1 MGGAKVMSFAELVT
15 KWDAFI
21 SALLAMI
28 PELMQQPIIY
38 AIVFLVILVITTL
51 CALPAKKDR
60 VNHNVLGLISY
71 SFKILLGF
79 IGSILT
85 AIESITNF
93 IDVVRVILRGKLTAG
108 TQFLLS
114 NYAIVALS
122 VSSFYTTFNGL
133 LMVSDWYISILITFG
148 IQVGI
153 LAMSSKIALG
163 HNKEE
168 RRKRLQTVTYEWVS
182 DSKNKKIY
190 LSDDESKNNIQKIIK
205 EGKDAYEEWKRERD
219 SITGKT
225 NQQTESKKSSWISE
239 LKKVKYYPILILCI
253 GVSSYFS
260 YVHFYE
266 KLVHP
271 GAPMDNYMTAMNQ
284 VSNIVSNYSADLVEV
299 QGVLQKYLQNYN
311 AQIRGEYSRE
321 IGEVQKKIRYQEELL
336 AQIKTAEAEVMD
348 IEQQIQD
355 LERKLS
361 AVENEEFPDV
371 DTQEGQRRTA
381 EEIQDEID
389 ILIEYSLCSAQER
402 LEPIK
407 DEYNARQKEI
417 NDDSGYLDVQQI
429 KKSLKELDA
438 FYVNPLYLESEGI
451 TEDLLLE
458 NLADLMGYEIAHTV
472 NEETENI
479 QNEGIE
485 GGENREDTSNERYRS
500 LSIVFNNY
508 LELSRYYAKSGTIGM
523 NPAAMERAHENQER
537 IISEYHTAVAEAGK
551 VKDNKEQGDVEENEE
566 QKNVGNKE
574 AAAAAIL
581 NNETAEILMQMI
593 SELNK
598 IPVMEYWSDIQYEE
612 QVSLNKLTNHKY
624 NEKLYDLY
632 RIASGN
638 ISILEEAVRV
648 RGSKSAIVSL
658 LMVVMAVFVDLMTF
672 VLTITKN
679 ANTYENKLPLFR
691 KIIYTIFFKEGFS
704 EVEKHLVKVRR
715 WVGGMSLAIGLLLFI
730 VYDITSENDS
740 NIVKVCTL
748 FAMVMGSVL
757 VGCLLIYVYERIY
770 ESRHQWK
777 NENSYKELMTTLNS
791 YNVEREDVLHR
802 KLEDCINNDKDL
814 ILKSS
819 QLKKLCELLET
830 SDLEEN
836 DTILTQ
842 RAKSLFKN
850 IEICMLSRITIES
863 HYGDREISLRQYEK
877 EGWQEFVYM
886 AVLKEKLVK
895 ENHYNKEFA
904 VLKSRELIYCV
915 ESNEQK
921 YYVLSDLFMKILYDL
936 IMEENSGAILDA
948 ELSFAEHISD
958 YYEEQEI
965 L

>member
-1 MGGAKVMSFAELVT
+1 MSFGELVT

-21 SALLAMI
+21 SALLAML

-38 AIVFLVILVITTL
+38 AIVFLVVLVITAL

-60 VNHNVLGLISY
+60 VNHSILGLISY

-153 LAMSSKIALG
+153 LAMSSKIALER
-163 HNKEE
+163 NKRKE
-168 RRKRLQTVTYEWVS
+168 RKRLQTVTYEWIS

-190 LSDDESKNNIQKIIK
+190 LGDDESKNNIQKIIK
-205 EGKDAYEEWKRERD
+205 EGKDAYEEWKKERD

-225 NQQTESKKSSWISE
+225 NQQKERGKLSWIFQF
-239 LKKVKYYPILILCI
+239 KNIKYYPILILCI

-311 AQIRGEYSRE
+311 AQIRGEYSHE

-355 LERKLS
+355 LERELS

-389 ILIEYSLCSAQER
+389 ILMDYSFRSAQDR
-402 LEPIK
+402 LEIVE

-429 KKSLKELDA
+429 EKALKELDA
-438 FYVNPLYLESEGI
+438 FYVNPLYLENEGI
-451 TEDLLLE
+451 SEDLLL
-458 NLADLMGYEIAHTV
+458 ADLAALMEYEIAHTV
-472 NEETENI
+472 SEGTEE
-479 QNEGIE
+479 EGE
-485 GGENREDTSNERYRS
+485 LNERYRS

-508 LELSRYYAKSGTIGM
+508 LELSRYYVKSGTVGM

-537 IISEYHTAVAEAGK
+537 IISDYHTAVAEAGK
-551 VKDNKEQGDVEENEE
+551 VKDNKEQEDVEENEE

-574 AAAAAIL
+574 EAAAAIL

-612 QVSLNKLTNHKY
+612 QVSLSKLTSHKY
-624 NEKLYDLY
+624 NEKLYDMY
-632 RIASGN
+632 RISSGN
-638 ISILEEAVRV
+638 ISILEEAIRA
-648 RGSKSAIVSL
+648 RGSKSAIVSS
-658 LMVVMAVFVDLMTF
+658 LMVVMALFVDFMTF

-679 ANTYENKLPLFR
+679 VNTYENKLPLFR

-704 EVEKHLVKVRR
+704 EIEKHLAKVRR

-730 VYDITSENDS
+730 VYDITSESDS

-757 VGCLLIYVYERIY
+757 VGCLLIYIYERIY
-770 ESRHQWK
+770 ESRYQWK

-791 YNVEREDVLHR
+791 YNVEREDVLRR
-802 KLEDCINNDKDL
+802 KLDDCINNDKDL
-814 ILKSS
+814 ILKPI

-863 HYGDREISLRQYEK
+863 QYGDREVSLRQYIK
-877 EGWQEFVYM
+877 GGWQEFVYM
-886 AVLKEKLVK
+886 AVLKEKIIK

-904 VLKSRELIYCV
+904 VLKSRELVYCV
-915 ESNEQK
+915 ENNEQK

-936 IMEENSGAILDA
+936 IMEENSGAIFDA

>member
-1 MGGAKVMSFAELVT
+1 MSFAELVT

-21 SALLAMI
+21 SALLAMV

-38 AIVFLVILVITTL
+38 AIVFLVVLVITAL

-153 LAMSSKIALG
+153 LAMSSKIALER
-163 HNKEE
+163 NKGKE
-168 RRKRLQTVTYEWVS
+168 RKSLQTITYEWIS
-182 DSKNKKIY
+182 DLNNSKMY
-190 LSDDESKNNIQKIIK
+190 WGDDESKNNIQRIIK
-205 EGKDAYEEWKRERD
+205 DGKEAFNNWQAERD
-219 SITGKT
+219 PITGET
-225 NQQTESKKSSWISE
+225 NRQTESKKSSWISR
-239 LKKVKYYPILILCI
+239 LKKIKYYPILILCI
-253 GVSSYFS
+253 SVSSYFS

-284 VSNIVSNYSADLVEV
+284 VSNIVSSYSADLIEA

-311 AQIRGEYSRE
+311 AQIRNEYSQE

-336 AQIKTAEAEVMD
+336 QQIKAAEAEIMEID
-348 IEQQIQD
+348 RQIQV
-355 LERKLS
+355 LERELS
-361 AVENEEFPDV
+361 AIENEESSNTG
-371 DTQEGQRRTA
+371 TQEGQRRTA

-389 ILIEYSLCSAQER
+389 ILIEYSLRSAQDR
-402 LEPIK
+402 LKIVE
-407 DEYNARQKEI
+407 DEYNTRQKEI

-429 KKSLKELDA
+429 EKALKELDA

-451 TEDLLLE
+451 TEDLLLAD
-458 NLADLMGYEIAHTV
+458 LADLMEYEIAHTV

-485 GGENREDTSNERYRS
+485 GGENQEETPNERYRS

-523 NPAAMERAHENQER
+523 NPAAMEKAHENQER
-537 IISEYHTAVAEAGK
+537 IISEYHTAVAEASK
-551 VKDNKEQGDVEENEE
+551 VKDNKEQKEAKENEE
-566 QKNVGNKE
+566 QKNIGNKKQ
-574 AAAAAIL
+574 AAAIL

-593 SELNK
+593 GELNR
-598 IPVMEYWSDIQYEE
+598 IPVMEYWSDIQYED
-612 QVSLNKLTNHKY
+612 QIRLNKLANHKY

-638 ISILEEAVRV
+638 ISILEEAIRV
-648 RGSKSAIVSL
+648 RGTKGAVVSF
-658 LMVVMAVFVDLMTF
+658 LMVVMAVFVDFMTF
-672 VLTITKN
+672 VLTITKSV
-679 ANTYENKLPLFR
+679 NTYENKLPLFR

-704 EVEKHLVKVRR
+704 EVEKHLAKVRR

-730 VYDITSENDS
+730 VYDITSENYS
-740 NIVKVCTL
+740 NIVEVCTL

-777 NENSYKELMTTLNS
+777 NENSYKELMTALNS
-791 YNVEREDVLHR
+791 YNVEREDVLRR
-802 KLEDCINNDKDL
+802 KLDDCIDNDKDL
-814 ILKSS
+814 ILKPI

-863 HYGDREISLRQYEK
+863 QYADREVSLRQYVK

-886 AVLKEKLVK
+886 AVLKEKFIK

-915 ESNEQK
+915 ENNDQK

-936 IMEENSGAILDA
+936 IMEENSEAILDA

>member
-1 MGGAKVMSFAELVT
+1 M
-15 KWDAFI
+15 
-21 SALLAMI
+21 
-28 PELMQQPIIY
+28 
-38 AIVFLVILVITTL
+38 
-51 CALPAKKDR
+51 
-60 VNHNVLGLISY
+60 
-71 SFKILLGF
+71 
-79 IGSILT
+79 
-85 AIESITNF
+85 
-93 IDVVRVILRGKLTAG
+93 
-108 TQFLLS
+108 
-114 NYAIVALS
+114 
-122 VSSFYTTFNGL
+122 
-133 LMVSDWYISILITFG
+133 
-148 IQVGI
+148 
-153 LAMSSKIALG
+153 
-163 HNKEE
+163 
-168 RRKRLQTVTYEWVS
+168 
-182 DSKNKKIY
+182 
-190 LSDDESKNNIQKIIK
+190 
-205 EGKDAYEEWKRERD
+205 
-219 SITGKT
+219 
-225 NQQTESKKSSWISE
+225 
-239 LKKVKYYPILILCI
+239 
-253 GVSSYFS
+253 
-260 YVHFYE
+260 
-266 KLVHP
+266 
-271 GAPMDNYMTAMNQ
+271 
-284 VSNIVSNYSADLVEV
+284 
-299 QGVLQKYLQNYN
+299 
-311 AQIRGEYSRE
+311 
-321 IGEVQKKIRYQEELL
+321 
-336 AQIKTAEAEVMD
+336 
-348 IEQQIQD
+348 
-355 LERKLS
+355 S
-361 AVENEEFPDV
+361 AVENEEFPNA

-389 ILIEYSLCSAQER
+389 ILIDYSLHSAQDR
-402 LEPIK
+402 LKTIE

-429 KKSLKELDA
+429 EKALKELDA

-451 TEDLLLE
+451 TEDLLLVD
-458 NLADLMGYEIAHTV
+458 LADLMEYEIAHTIS
-472 NEETENI
+472 EENENI
-479 QNEGIE
+479 QNEGTE
-485 GGENREDTSNERYRS
+485 GEENQEETSNERYRS

-508 LELSRYYAKSGTIGM
+508 LELSRYYAKSGTVGM

-537 IISEYHTAVAEAGK
+537 IISEYHTAVAEANK
-551 VKDNKEQGDVEENEE
+551 VKQSEE
-566 QKNVGNKE
+566 QKNIGNRE
-574 AAAAAIL
+574 QAAAIL

-593 SELNK
+593 GELNR
-598 IPVMEYWSDIQYEE
+598 IPVMEYWSDIQYED
-612 QVSLNKLTNHKY
+612 QIRLNKLANHNY

-638 ISILEEAVRV
+638 ISILEEAIHV
-648 RGSKSAIVSL
+648 RGSKSATVSL
-658 LMVVMAVFVDLMTF
+658 LMVVMALFVDFMTF
-672 VLTITKN
+672 VLTITKSV
-679 ANTYENKLPLFR
+679 NTYENKLPLFR

-704 EVEKHLVKVRR
+704 EIEKHLVKVRR

-748 FAMVMGSVL
+748 FAMVMGNVL

-791 YNVEREDVLHR
+791 YNVEREDALRR

-814 ILKSS
+814 ILKPI

-863 HYGDREISLRQYEK
+863 HYGDREISLRQYVK

-915 ESNEQK
+915 ESNDQK

>member
-1 MGGAKVMSFAELVT
+1 MSFAELVT

-21 SALLAMI
+21 SALLAMV

-38 AIVFLVILVITTL
+38 AIVFLIVLVITAL

-153 LAMSSKIALG
+153 LAMSSKIALER
-163 HNKEE
+163 NKGKE
-168 RRKRLQTVTYEWVS
+168 RKSLQTITYEWIS
-182 DSKNKKIY
+182 DSKNSKIY
-190 LSDDESKNNIQKIIK
+190 LGDDDSKNNIQKIIA
-205 EGKDAYEEWKRERD
+205 EGKVAFNHWQAERD
-219 SITGKT
+219 PITGET
-225 NQQTESKKSSWISE
+225 NRQTESKKSSYISR
-239 LKKVKYYPILILCI
+239 LKKIKYYPILILCV

-284 VSNIVSNYSADLVEV
+284 VSNIVSSYSADLIEA

-311 AQIRGEYSRE
+311 AQIRDEYSQE

-336 AQIKTAEAEVMD
+336 QQIKAAEAEVMD
-348 IEQQIQD
+348 IDRQIQV
-355 LERKLS
+355 LERELS
-361 AVENEEFPDV
+361 DLENEEFPDTE
-371 DTQEGQRRTA
+371 TQEGQGRTA

-389 ILIEYSLCSAQER
+389 ILMDYSLRSAQDR
-402 LEPIK
+402 LKIIE
-407 DEYNARQKEI
+407 DEYNGRQKEI

-429 KKSLKELDA
+429 EKALKELDA
-438 FYVNPLYLESEGI
+438 FYVNPLYLESEEI
-451 TEDLLLE
+451 TEDLLLTD
-458 NLADLMGYEIAHTV
+458 LAALMEYEIAHTISEG
-472 NEETENI
+472 NTSI
-479 QNEGIE
+479 KNEGTE
-485 GGENREDTSNERYRS
+485 GEENQEESNERYRN

-508 LELSRYYAKSGTIGM
+508 LELSRYYVKNGTVGM

-537 IISEYHTAVAEAGK
+537 IISDYHTAVAEADK
-551 VKDNKEQGDVEENEE
+551 VKQNEE
-566 QKNVGNKE
+566 QKNIGDRE
-574 AAAAAIL
+574 QAAAIL

-612 QVSLNKLTNHKY
+612 QVSLNKLTSHKY

-638 ISILEEAVRV
+638 ISILEEAIRV
-648 RGSKSAIVSL
+648 RGTKGAVVSFL
-658 LMVVMAVFVDLMTF
+658 IVVMAVFVDFMTF
-672 VLTITKN
+672 ILTITKSV
-679 ANTYENKLPLFR
+679 NTYENKLPLFR

-704 EVEKHLVKVRR
+704 EVEKHLAKVRR

-730 VYDITSENDS
+730 VYDITSENYS
-740 NIVKVCTL
+740 NIVEVCAL

-757 VGCLLIYVYERIY
+757 AGCLLIYVYERIY
-770 ESRHQWK
+770 ESRYQWK
-777 NENSYKELMTTLNS
+777 NENSYKELMIALNS
-791 YNVEREDVLHR
+791 YNVERGDVLRR
-802 KLEDCINNDKDL
+802 KLNDCIDNDKDL
-814 ILKSS
+814 ILKSI

-836 DTILTQ
+836 DAILTQ

-863 HYGDREISLRQYEK
+863 QYADREVSLRQYVK

-886 AVLKEKLVK
+886 AVLKEKFIK
-895 ENHYNKEFA
+895 ENRYNKEFA

-915 ESNEQK
+915 ESNDQK

-936 IMEENSGAILDA
+936 IMEENSEAILDA